1 MVALRRRPV
10 TISSRVTA
18 VEKSI
23 VQAAALCGG
32 VPVSEFIH
40 VTVLPE
46 AKRIVGRSLQ
56 NPPDDACPDLVGR
69 GSDTSSDGVPHDRR

>member
-1 MVALRRRPV
+1 MPPSRRRPV

-18 VEKSI
+18 MEKSI
-23 VQAAALCGG
+23 VQAAAASGG

-46 AKRIVGRSLQ
+46 AKRIVSRSLRT
-56 NPPDDACPDLVGR
+56 PPDAQRDAVGR
-69 GSDTSSDGVPHDRR
+69 GSGATTPDRGGSA

>member
-1 MVALRRRPV
+1 MVPLRRRPV

-46 AKRIVGRSLQ
+46 AKRVVGKSLQ
-56 NPPDDACPDLVGR
+56 DPPEEQKASG
-69 GSDTSSDGVPHDRR
+69 

>member
-1 MVALRRRPV
+1 MPSSRRRPV

-23 VQAAALCGG
+23 VQAAAASCGI
-32 VPVSEFIH
+32 PVSEFMH

-46 AKRIVGRSLQ
+46 AKRVLGRALTDFSDVARRAVG
-56 NPPDDACPDLVGR
+56 VG
-69 GSDTSSDGVPHDRR
+69 

>member
-1 MVALRRRPV
+1 MPTSRRRPV

-23 VQAAALCGG
+23 VQAAAVSGG

-46 AKRIVGRSLQ
+46 AKRIVGKSLQ
-56 NPPDDACPDLVGR
+56 DPSEATVGR
-69 GSDTSSDGVPHDRR
+69 GSAVGTSDCECPS

>member
-23 VQAAALCGG
+23 VQAAAISGG

-46 AKRIVGRSLQ
+46 AKRIVGMSLGD
-56 NPPDDACPDLVGR
+56 PPEEQKASG
-69 GSDTSSDGVPHDRR
+69 